1 MNIFEQ
7 ANNIV
12 NVNIDR
18 RKLYGSYHDCNKRI
32 AKIMS
37 LLTDKNITVTD
48 VFYLEIA
55 MKIAREIQTHK
66 EENIVDIIAYFG
78 ALNDELNDE
87 LNNELKL

>member
-1 MNIFEQ
+1 MNVFEQ

-18 RKLYGSYHDCNKRI
+18 KKMYGSYHDCNKLI

-37 LLTDKNITVTD
+37 ILTNKDITIKD

-55 MKIAREIQTHK
+55 MKLAREIQNHK
-66 EENIVDIIAYFG
+66 EENIVDVIAYFG
-78 ALNDELNDE
+78 ALNDELNNEID
-87 LNNELKL
+87 NNLKL